1 LQGKEEWWGK
11 DKVVVV
17 VVEVRG
23 MVAHNLISS
32 AFFFIN
38 YYNRNKYIYIYI
50 SPKTAL
56 LFIEAMFCEKKSTF
70 SSCSLKFLRIF
81 FVNVEL
87 RYFFFLILSS
97 DNNFIQYKTL
107 FFFIFF
113 L

>member
-38 YYNRNKYIYIYI
+38 YYNRNKYIYIL
-50 SPKTAL
+50 KQL
-56 LFIEAMFCEKKSTF
+56 CF
-70 SSCSLKFLRIF
+70 SLKQCSVKRRAPFHL
-81 FVNVEL
+81 VH
-87 RYFFFLILSS
+87 
-97 DNNFIQYKTL
+97 
-107 FFFIFF
+107 
-113 L
+113 